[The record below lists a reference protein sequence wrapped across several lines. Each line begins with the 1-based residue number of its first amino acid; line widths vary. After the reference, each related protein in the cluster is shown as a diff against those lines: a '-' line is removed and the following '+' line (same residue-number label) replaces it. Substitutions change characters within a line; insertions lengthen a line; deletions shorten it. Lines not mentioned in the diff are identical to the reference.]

1 MAGTEGQYP
10 EVVEYMN
17 EVPCFNSYNNI
28 KLVRLEDGYAEGR
41 VELSCNSMNPNGKVH
56 GGLLFACSD
65 YIGGFVACTDNKAAV
80 TESGNISFLR
90 PATGDYLTV
99 KATPVKLG
107 AKVAIVDVCV
117 YDDHEKL
124 VSKGTFTYFSMLND
138 F

>member
-1 MAGTEGQYP
+1 MAGTQGEYP

-17 EVPCFNSYNNI
+17 EVPCFNSHNNI

-41 VELSCNSMNPNGKVH
+41 VELDCNSMNPNGKVH

-90 PATGDYLTV
+90 PANGDYLIV
-99 KATPVKLG
+99 KAVPVKLG

-124 VSKGTFTYFSMLND
+124 VSKGTFTYFYMLND

>member
-1 MAGTEGQYP
+1 MAGTQGQYP

-80 TESGNISFLR
+80 TESGN
-90 PATGDYLTV
+90 ACGDYLTV
-99 KATPVKLG
+99 KAYPVKLG
-107 AKVAIVDVCV
+107 EKVAVVDVCV
-117 YDDHEKL
+117 YDDRERL
-124 VSKGTFTYFSMLND
+124 ISKGTFTYFYMLSD